1 MKRLALDLG
10 ARRIGVSLH
19 DDDDLPARPFAT
31 LEVTPGAATLSAI
44 ARLLAR
50 EAPDEV
56 IVGLPLNMD
65 GSEGPAARGAR
76 AVVKSLRAKV
86 SAPIVLWDERLTTT
100 QAQRSRIARGVK
112 GRAGIDAEA
121 ATLLLQS
128 YVDTKRGGSGWD
140 PDDA

>member
-1 MKRLALDLG
+1 
-10 ARRIGVSLH
+10 
-19 DDDDLPARPFAT
+19 
-31 LEVTPGAATLSAI
+31 
-44 ARLLAR
+44 
-50 EAPDEV
+50 
-56 IVGLPLNMD
+56 MD